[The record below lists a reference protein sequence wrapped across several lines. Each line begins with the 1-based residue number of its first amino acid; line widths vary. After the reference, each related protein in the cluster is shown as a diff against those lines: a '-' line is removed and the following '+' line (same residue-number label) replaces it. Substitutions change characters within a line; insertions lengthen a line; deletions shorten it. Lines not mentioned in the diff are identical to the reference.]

1 MRPSGKSRSS
11 QTPTTAQK
19 AVMDLISRREYSE
32 AELKQKLMQKDFPDE
47 EIDQA
52 IQRAKAQHWLGQPDE
67 MAKSL
72 ADQLHK
78 KNKGIE
84 FINNTLAEKG
94 LPTIGRD
101 ENLELEKA
109 LSLVKT
115 KYSRYEDFTTEEK
128 YKAMRFLASRGFDS
142 STIKKVFHDEE
153 F

>member
-1 MRPSGKSRSS
+1 MATEGKLRTSK
-11 QTPTTAQK
+11 TPTTAQK
-19 AVMDLISRREYSE
+19 AVMDMISRREYSE
-32 AELKQKLMQKDFPDE
+32 AELKQKLELKNFSTD

-52 IQRAKAQHWLGQPDE
+52 IRAAKERKWLGQPEE
-67 MAKSL
+67 MAQSL

-84 FINNTLAEKG
+84 FINNTLSEKG
-94 LPTIGRD
+94 LPSVSRD

-109 LSLVKT
+109 LSLVKN
-115 KYSRYEDFTTEEK
+115 KYAKLNSLSREEK
-128 YKAMRFLASRGFDS
+128 IKAMRFLTSRGFDS

>member
-1 MRPSGKSRSS
+1 MATESKTRTSK
-11 QTPTTAQK
+11 TPTTAQK

-32 AELKQKLMQKDFPDE
+32 AELKQRLELKSFSNE

-52 IQRAKAQHWLGQPDE
+52 ISAAKERKWLGQPEE
-67 MAKSL
+67 MAQSL

-84 FINNTLAEKG
+84 FINNTLSEKG
-94 LPTIGRD
+94 LPSVSRD

-109 LSLVKT
+109 LSLVKN
-115 KYSRYEDFTTEEK
+115 KYSRFQEFSREEK
-128 YKAMRFLASRGFDS
+128 IKAMRFLASRGFDS

>member
-1 MRPSGKSRSS
+1 MATEGKLRTSK
-11 QTPTTAQK
+11 TPTTAQK

-32 AELKQKLMQKDFPDE
+32 AELKQRLELKSFSSDE
-47 EIDQA
+47 IEQA
-52 IQRAKAQHWLGQPDE
+52 IQGAKERKWLGQPEE
-67 MAKSL
+67 MAQSL

-84 FINNTLAEKG
+84 FINNTLSEKG
-94 LPTIGRD
+94 LPSVSRD

-109 LSLVKT
+109 LSLVKN
-115 KYSRYEDFTTEEK
+115 KYAKLNSLSREEK
-128 YKAMRFLASRGFDS
+128 IKAMRFLASRGFDS

>member
-1 MRPSGKSRSS
+1 MATESKTRTSK
-11 QTPTTAQK
+11 TPTTAQK

-32 AELKQKLMQKDFPDE
+32 AELKQRLELKSFSNE

-52 IQRAKAQHWLGQPDE
+52 ISAAKERKWLGQPEE
-67 MAKSL
+67 MAQSL

-84 FINNTLAEKG
+84 FINNTLSEKG
-94 LPTIGRD
+94 LPSVSRD

-109 LSLVKT
+109 LSLVKN
-115 KYSRYEDFTTEEK
+115 KYSRFEEFSREEK
-128 YKAMRFLASRGFDS
+128 IKAMRFLASRGFDS